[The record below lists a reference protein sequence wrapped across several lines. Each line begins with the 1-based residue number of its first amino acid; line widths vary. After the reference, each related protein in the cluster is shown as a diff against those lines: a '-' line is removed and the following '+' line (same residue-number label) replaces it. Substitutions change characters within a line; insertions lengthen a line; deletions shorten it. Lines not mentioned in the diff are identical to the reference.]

1 MEIRE
6 AVAQRIKD
14 LCKEKSMTMYRLCA
28 LSGVPHT
35 TLISIMNGS
44 SKNPGVAT
52 IRKLCDA
59 FGVMLA
65 EFFDSELFK

>member
-6 AVAQRIKD
+6 ATAQRIKD
-14 LCKEKSMTMYRLCA
+14 LCEEKGMTMYRLCA

-44 SKNPGVAT
+44 SKNPGIAT
-52 IRKLCDA
+52 IKKLCNA
-59 FGVMLA
+59 LGITLA
-65 EFFDSELFK
+65 EFFDSELFE